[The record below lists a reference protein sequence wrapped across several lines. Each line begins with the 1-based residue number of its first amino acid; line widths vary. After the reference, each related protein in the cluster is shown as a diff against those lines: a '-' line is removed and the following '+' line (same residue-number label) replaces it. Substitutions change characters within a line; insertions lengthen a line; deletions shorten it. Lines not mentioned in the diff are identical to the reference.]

1 MKQNRDPEATKAA
14 ILDAAEK
21 KFLKRGYGAT
31 AISEIAK
38 KAGITK
44 SLVHHYFG
52 SKQGLWHA
60 VKMRRMMEYAEEQKD
75 ILEHGNA
82 SLELLVDSLES
93 YFRFLKKTPQLIRIM
108 AWMFLEQDQDEC
120 IDLDRELIQVGVAKV
135 QEGQQLGLLR
145 SDIDSRFLTFIFIGL
160 VQQWFQNRDHFI
172 QDFGIEGLPD
182 NLDEPML
189 EAIKKIFFEGILP
202 R

>member
-1 MKQNRDPEATKAA
+1 MKRHRDPEATKAA
-14 ILDAAEK
+14 ILDAAEQR
-21 KFLKRGYGAT
+21 FLKKGFGAT

-75 ILEHGNA
+75 ILEHGDA
-82 SLELLVDSLES
+82 SLELLADALES

-135 QEGQQLGLLR
+135 QEGQQRGLLR

-172 QDFGIEGLPD
+172 EDFGIEGLPD